1 VPSPKDPRPPRGR
14 FVPEGGDLTAGL
26 VARADERAA
35 GTTEPAAGTTEPATG
50 ITEPAAGRTGRAA
63 GKAEPA
69 AGTTERAAGTT
80 GRAARTGRS
89 GAAAAR
95 RTAPDDEGRQ
105 RIAMA
110 AQSDYEAYRYAL
122 WRGRVT
128 FHDVA
133 GAWFYMS
140 DPELTEP
147 QREPFKQLF
156 PGLLDAFA
164 EPRGGIITAYFC
176 RHLRVAAA
184 LTDIDYAA
192 HASEGVPTAVRR
204 PPAEAGLQAA
214 PEGRPPGAAE
224 THENGAT
231 ETAPRRRWRWWREPA
246 APEDDEPRTRRHLR
260 QSALRPFRPNP
271 ASSSA
276 IHIEPTFGDPA
287 DWHAKALL
295 FRCLHLHYRALEF
308 LTPQPRKICMRLIF
322 GVIVA
327 LLGTLDAKH
336 ARALADEP
344 LELQTLQAEIVEAE
358 RYYDRATQRQAQLE
372 YFVGMLMALA
382 SAGVVIGV
390 LAALQVDPLGDPFG
404 VSLIAGGIGG
414 VLSVMTRMTSGH
426 LSVRAEAGKWA
437 IRTLGGIRPIVGAAF
452 GAAVYLLL
460 AGGVIDFFQAPKTG
474 DTTLFYAGLAFLAGF
489 SERFAQDAIAGATM
503 KLGGT
508 GAPAA
513 DQPPTAASSA
523 RR

>member
-1 VPSPKDPRPPRGR
+1 
-14 FVPEGGDLTAGL
+14 
-26 VARADERAA
+26 
-35 GTTEPAAGTTEPATG
+35 
-50 ITEPAAGRTGRAA
+50 
-63 GKAEPA
+63 
-69 AGTTERAAGTT
+69 
-80 GRAARTGRS
+80 
-89 GAAAAR
+89 
-95 RTAPDDEGRQ
+95 
-105 RIAMA
+105 MA
-110 AQSDYEAYRYAL
+110 AESDYEAYRYAL

-140 DPELTEP
+140 DAALTEA

-192 HASEGVPTAVRR
+192 RASEGVPTAVRR
-204 PPAEAGLQAA
+204 PPAEAGLLAA
-214 PEGRPPGAAE
+214 PEGRPPGAEEEAPTE
-224 THENGAT
+224 QNGAR
-231 ETAPRRRWRWWREPA
+231 ETAAAPRRRWRWWREPP
-246 APEDDEPRTRRHLR
+246 APKQDEPHTPRFAG
-260 QSALRPFRPNP
+260 QSALRPFHPNP

-327 LLGTLDAKH
+327 LLGTLDANK
-336 ARALADEP
+336 AQAAIGDQP
-344 LELQTLQAEIVEAE
+344 LELETLQNELAEAE
-358 RYYDRATQRQAQLE
+358 RYYQRAAQRQSQLE

-382 SAGVVIGV
+382 TAGVLIAL
-390 LAALQVDPLGDPFG
+390 LALLMVNPLDHPLG

-414 VLSVMTRMTSGH
+414 VLSVMTRMTSGRLH
-426 LSVRAEAGKWA
+426 VRAEAGKWA

-460 AGGVIDFFQAPKTG
+460 AGGVIDFFEPPKTG

-489 SERFAQDAIAGATM
+489 SERFAQDAIAGATT
-503 KLGGT
+503 KLGG
-508 GAPAA
+508 GAAPG
-513 DQPPTAASSA
+513 DQPPIAASSA